1 MDHDTNL
8 KSGDCV
14 ISNSCPVAFLLF
26 PLTTAYK
33 KVTLRDYLST
43 VFGPKKCISS
53 DESASFTSGKSIV
66 RIDLPADFLREVTVK
81 KRHPIT
87 VPEVQSCRGP
97 TDEPPELPWSL
108 PARSQHPP

>member
-33 KVTLRDYLST
+33 KVTLRDCLST

-53 DESASFTSGKSIV
+53 DESAPLGSFHVQCPHT
-66 RIDLPADFLREVTVK
+66 FLR
-81 KRHPIT
+81 
-87 VPEVQSCRGP
+87 
-97 TDEPPELPWSL
+97 LPYTMVLQLMLKYATKQDMESFNFD
-108 PARSQHPP
+108 